1 MAGFI
6 AKVAS
11 GSIADEMEIAPGDL
25 LISIN
30 GHPIND
36 ILDYQFY
43 TQDDYLVMEIEKVN
57 KEIWTLDIEKEY
69 DEEMGIDFSESVFDR
84 MKYCQNHCVFCF
96 VDQLPSNM
104 RKTLY
109 VKDDDFRHSFIYGN
123 FITLTNLSEADWTK
137 IEEMRLSPLYISV
150 HCIQDD
156 LRQQMLKN
164 SRAGDIKKDLER
176 LKAAGIEMHTQIVLC
191 PGWND
196 GPVLSETVE
205 ELARLYPEVASVGI
219 VPVGLTGHR
228 QKLTQLDPVTGE
240 MAREVIR
247 MTETWQERFRRD
259 WGIGFVYLAD
269 EFFLRADLD
278 IPSAEYYDDYCQ
290 IENGIG
296 LTRILLDE
304 FLEEEKRLPGC
315 VKERQIFIITGKS
328 AEPVWQHIA
337 ARLNQIKGLSVSL
350 LPVVNSF
357 FGGGVTVTGL
367 LTGTDIINTLSRDY
381 QGKRVILPDIVFRE
395 GQDILLDDISL
406 ADIGKQTG
414 ADLKI
419 TDGSARDLIDA
430 ILAD

>member
-1 MAGFI
+1 MAGYI

-43 TQDDYLVMEIEKVN
+43 TQDDYIVMEIKKVN
-57 KEIWTLDIEKEY
+57 KEIWSLEIEKEY
-69 DEEMGIDFSESVFDR
+69 DEEMGIDFSELVFDR
-84 MKYCQNHCVFCF
+84 MKYCQNRCVFCF
-96 VDQLPSNM
+96 VDQLPPNM

-123 FITLTNLSEADWTK
+123 FITLTNLSEADWVK

-150 HCIQDD
+150 HCIQGG

-164 SRAGDIKKDLER
+164 SRAGNIKEDLKR
-176 LKAAGIEMHTQIVLC
+176 LQAAGIEMHTQIVLC
-191 PGWND
+191 PGLND
-196 GPVLSETVE
+196 GGILSESIE
-205 ELARLYPEVASVGI
+205 ELAGLYPEVASVGI
-219 VPVGLTGHR
+219 VPVGLTGYR
-228 QKLTQLDPVTGE
+228 RKLPQLDPVTGE

-247 MTETWQERFRRD
+247 MTETWQECFRRD

-269 EFFLRADLD
+269 EFFLRASMD
-278 IPSAEYYDDYCQ
+278 IPPAEYYDDYCQ

-304 FLEEEKRLPGC
+304 FQEEQKALPGGT
-315 VKERQIFIITGKS
+315 KERQVFIITGKS
-328 AEPVWQHIA
+328 AEPVLQQIMT
-337 ARLNQIKGLSVSL
+337 RLNRIIGLSVSL
-350 LPVVNSF
+350 LPVINNF

-367 LTGTDIINTLSRDY
+367 LTGSDIINALGSSY
-381 QGKRVILPDIVFRE
+381 QGQRVILPDVVFRE
-395 GQDILLDDISL
+395 GQDILLDDVSL
-406 ADIGKQTG
+406 ADIENQTG
-414 ADLKI
+414 ADIRI
-419 TDGSARDLIDA
+419 TDGTARGLIDA